1 MRKLCWLLARGR
13 LCAKEARK
21 SNNRTKQSEMKPN
34 SLNLK
39 SLNKSSTECWGV
51 LRNCEQNK
59 KQCGFFQERP
69 WAGSQGKSYSA
80 QATGKYKSANI
91 LLEME

>member
-1 MRKLCWLLARGR
+1 MNFFNIL
-13 LCAKEARK
+13 
-21 SNNRTKQSEMKPN
+21 RTKNQQN
-34 SLNLK
+34 FV
-39 SLNKSSTECWGV
+39 WWAV

-91 LLEME
+91 LQEME